1 MSDAGETAPT
11 RPPLPAMSEEAVAAR
26 KEQLAHDLARAKDA
40 GW

>member
-11 RPPLPAMSEEAVAAR
+11 RPPPPVMSEEAAAVR
-26 KEQLAHDLARAKDA
+26 KEKLAEDLARAKDA